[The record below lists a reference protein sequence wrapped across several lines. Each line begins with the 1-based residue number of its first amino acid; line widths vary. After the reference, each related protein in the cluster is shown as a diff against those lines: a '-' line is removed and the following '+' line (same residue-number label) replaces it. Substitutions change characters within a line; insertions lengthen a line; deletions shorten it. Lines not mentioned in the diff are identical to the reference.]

1 MFHADPHPGNFL
13 LSASGQTAA
22 GEGKPVLLDFG
33 LVKKLQRPVQLGL
46 ARLVLGS
53 HHLIEALTEAST
65 AQGSVSPANLV
76 TLAYPSYT
84 QLLQHSSRMLFRRQA
99 AATEAQDRA
108 KAARSVVLEGFTE
121 LGFPIADENVGLMLD
136 VAVFLF
142 RPSQTAAE
150 AEAERVAN
158 EEKAMQ
164 KVLSTSNDKEMV
176 RRSLG

>member
-1 MFHADPHPGNFL
+1 M
-13 LSASGQTAA
+13 
-22 GEGKPVLLDFG
+22 
-33 LVKKLQRPVQLGL
+33 
-46 ARLVLGS
+46 
-53 HHLIEALTEAST
+53 
-65 AQGSVSPANLV
+65 
-76 TLAYPSYT
+76 
-84 QLLQHSSRMLFRRQA
+84 
-99 AATEAQDRA
+99 
-108 KAARSVVLEGFTE
+108 VLEGFTE

-176 RRSLG
+176 RTNLRPDTSDVTSVRLFDCSCLACV

>member
-1 MFHADPHPGNFL
+1 M
-13 LSASGQTAA
+13 
-22 GEGKPVLLDFG
+22 
-33 LVKKLQRPVQLGL
+33 
-46 ARLVLGS
+46 
-53 HHLIEALTEAST
+53 
-65 AQGSVSPANLV
+65 
-76 TLAYPSYT
+76 
-84 QLLQHSSRMLFRRQA
+84 
-99 AATEAQDRA
+99 
-108 KAARSVVLEGFTE
+108 LEGFTE

-176 RRSLG
+176 RTNLRPDTSDVTSVRSLACGFDLSRVGAEGGRADGGGGQGEEAGADTAHGTAGGAHPLPACAAALPRGAHLCV

>member
-1 MFHADPHPGNFL
+1 M
-13 LSASGQTAA
+13 
-22 GEGKPVLLDFG
+22 
-33 LVKKLQRPVQLGL
+33 
-46 ARLVLGS
+46 
-53 HHLIEALTEAST
+53 
-65 AQGSVSPANLV
+65 
-76 TLAYPSYT
+76 
-84 QLLQHSSRMLFRRQA
+84 
-99 AATEAQDRA
+99 
-108 KAARSVVLEGFTE
+108 VLEGFTE

-176 RRSLG
+176 RRSLGPDFAHFWRHFCSVVRLLARLASCPRVWLVAIRLG

>member
-1 MFHADPHPGNFL
+1 
-13 LSASGQTAA
+13 
-22 GEGKPVLLDFG
+22 
-33 LVKKLQRPVQLGL
+33 
-46 ARLVLGS
+46 
-53 HHLIEALTEAST
+53 
-65 AQGSVSPANLV
+65 
-76 TLAYPSYT
+76 
-84 QLLQHSSRMLFRRQA
+84 MLCRRQA

-164 KVLSTSNDKEMV
+164 KVLSTSNVKEMV
-176 RRSLG
+176 RTSLRPDFAHF